1 MLVVDEEDERGRGR
15 AARSVRG
22 GRRHR
27 GRQVDERIVGDT
39 PSDEDLE
46 AATAHFAGS
55 LGDQETY
62 PTEPVDVLGGPDP
75 DRDLLSELGAPEDV
89 EESLLSD
96 LEERSPA
103 RTVVVGAEG
112 FSGPSW
118 QEPAAVEV
126 GR

>member
-1 MLVVDEEDERGRGR
+1 M
-15 AARSVRG
+15 
-22 GRRHR
+22 
-27 GRQVDERIVGDT
+27 
-39 PSDEDLE
+39 
-46 AATAHFAGS
+46 
-55 LGDQETY
+55 
-62 PTEPVDVLGGPDP
+62 LGGPDP

-126 GR
+126 GGELERRGPGPGERDVPAAFLTGVLLAGRGPGGALAGVVGLRDRRRASRS